1 MGFIPM
7 RSALFSYCLAAA
19 VVACSAP
26 SQPVNAEEAPAHV
39 FRKDQLRCVIDHLAK
54 YESSPNDPVI
64 IFLEICPDLTAT
76 PARLAKI
83 TKFELP
89 TIAGTPD
96 RQGKPERH
104 LSIKK
109 AELKCLL
116 QYRPLVEGSDDS
128 VVRIPATLCSPQ

>member
-1 MGFIPM
+1 MDFVPM
-7 RSALFSYCLAAA
+7 RCIALSCCLAAT
-19 VVACSAP
+19 VVAYPALCAAA
-26 SQPVNAEEAPAHV
+26 NDEEAAGHI
-39 FRKDQLRCVIDHLAK
+39 FRKDQLRCVIDHLDK
-54 YESSPNDPVI
+54 YEASPNDPII
-64 IFLEICPDLTAT
+64 IFLEICPDLTVT
-76 PARLAKI
+76 PARLAKS

-128 VVRIPATLCSPQ
+128 VVRIPAAICSPQ

>member
-1 MGFIPM
+1 M
-7 RSALFSYCLAAA
+7 RCIAILCSLAAT
-19 VVACSAP
+19 VVAYPALCAAA
-26 SQPVNAEEAPAHV
+26 NDEEATGHI
-39 FRKDQLRCVIDHLAK
+39 FRKDQLRCVIDHLDK
-54 YESSPNDPVI
+54 YEASPNDPII
-64 IFLEICPDLTAT
+64 IFLEICPDLTVT

-116 QYRPLVEGSDDS
+116 QYRPLVEGGDDS
-128 VVRIPATLCSPQ
+128 VVRLPAAICSPQ

>member
-26 SQPVNAEEAPAHV
+26 SQPVNAERTGHV
-39 FRKDQLRCVIDHLAK
+39 FRKDQLRCVIDNLAK
-54 YESSPNDPVI
+54 YESSPNDPII

-89 TIAGTPD
+89 TS
-96 RQGKPERH
+96 RERRTARAN
-104 LSIKK
+104 LSAI
-109 AELKCLL
+109 C
-116 QYRPLVEGSDDS
+116 RS
-128 VVRIPATLCSPQ
+128 RRRN